1 MPRRIAALSLA
12 LIAGACA
19 QAMPG
24 YTPPSAKLDKI
35 KAMTPTGGGFD
46 TAGTYSLTDQE
57 RQLDCK
63 KLSGSITIK
72 IIQMRD
78 AGNRV
83 KPSAIAAKAQSTVQP
98 IVGGT
103 AYGHDIA
110 ADLKRDRARLEALN
124 AQLAAKKCAT
134 FDLDAELKPGNT
146 NPPHPVKAK
155 GKA

>member
-1 MPRRIAALSLA
+1 
-12 LIAGACA
+12 
-19 QAMPG
+19 
-24 YTPPSAKLDKI
+24 
-35 KAMTPTGGGFD
+35 
-46 TAGTYSLTDQE
+46 
-57 RQLDCK
+57 
-63 KLSGSITIK
+63 
-72 IIQMRD
+72 
-78 AGNRV
+78 
-83 KPSAIAAKAQSTVQP
+83 VQP